1 MSNTKRSPDIIK
13 IKKLLKSLVKEIC
26 RAEQTLDV
34 ELDHIW
40 LYKNANSIVKVE
52 LALYYTNQN
61 DNYKGKKIEIYVD
74 TNKIKIEGDIK

>member
-1 MSNTKRSPDIIK
+1 MGNTKRSPGIIK
-13 IKKLLKSLVKEIC
+13 IIILVKSLVKEIY
-26 RAEQTLDV
+26 RAEQDLDV

-40 LYKNANSIVKVE
+40 LYKNANSRVKVE

-61 DNYKGKKIEIYVD
+61 DNYKGKKMEICVD